1 MLIDAKMIFCR
12 PVGRGER
19 EKTQFF
25 ILSKSFVVHVKDA
38 SILKAQNKE
47 LALKL
52 VSRWARIAKGKACFI
67 DGRFSAKLH
76 EAFFDRAIAWR
87 ALLWLAPSDLKDLIE
102 RLM

>member
-1 MLIDAKMIFCR
+1 M
-12 PVGRGER
+12 
-19 EKTQFF
+19 
-25 ILSKSFVVHVKDA
+25 HVKDA

-52 VSRWARIAKGKACFI
+52 VSRWARVVKEKACLI
-67 DGRFSAKLH
+67 DGKFSAKLH
-76 EAFFDRAIAWR
+76 EATFDCTIVWR